1 MIRDFTELDLDGYK
15 QNVSKTVDEVVKQ
28 FDPAFVITVD
38 GRRPVRELLE
48 TVKARL
54 TMMPVQYPV
63 VPERV
68 SLDPRLDGMSISSGN
83 RAYSSEWSNE
93 FGEELQ
99 KGWTA
104 QRTAYEGTGELGEE
118 LDFEG
123 ESDRGVVA
131 GELREQTR
139 SMSEFGRLCPVN
151 FLKDSYKLGSHQ
163 YRVKFMG
170 IENLEIEI
178 SKK

>member
-1 MIRDFTELDLDGYK
+1 MPVVRDFAELDLDGYR

-38 GRRPVRELLE
+38 GRRPVSELLE

-63 VPERV
+63 VPETVPR
-68 SLDPRLDGMSISSGN
+68 DPRLDGTSTSSED
-83 RAYSSEWSNE
+83 RAYRSEWSDE
-93 FGEELQ
+93 FDEELQ
-99 KGWTA
+99 MGWTA
-104 QRTAYEGTGELGEE
+104 QRTEHEGMVELGEE

-123 ESDRGVVA
+123 DSDRGDA
-131 GELREQTR
+131 ARELQEKMR

-151 FLKDSYKLGSHQ
+151 FSKGSYKLGSHR

-170 IENLEIEI
+170 IVY
-178 SKK
+178 